1 MRPRTDPDATDQ
13 EANQVSE
20 AGFTLVEM
28 MVTTALLMVVLAMVL
43 PLIASSL
50 NLFTNTSVR
59 SDAVDNAQLA
69 FNQIGRDVVSSNILY
84 QDPATQIVHLQTF
97 LNSGPGI
104 CAEYQ
109 VVYPA
114 SPAAQVGT
122 LERRTKAPGA
132 SIAYTGGWGNVM
144 GGIVNTQQSGNP
156 LVFTVSPPQDK
167 SLVVDLWVQLDTNTG
182 PTAAAPEN
190 FTSTFTGPAIPA
202 GAAAAANPSSEPC

>member
-1 MRPRTDPDATDQ
+1 MRRPIEP
-13 EANQVSE
+13 EAADHKAE

-59 SDAVDNAQLA
+59 SDAVDNSQLA
-69 FNQIGRDVVSSNILY
+69 FDQIGHDVVSSNILY
-84 QDPATQIVHLQTF
+84 QDTTGIVHLQTF
-97 LNSGPGI
+97 VNSTTST

-114 SPAAQVGT
+114 SPAAQVAT
-122 LERRTKAPGA
+122 LERRTKTPGA
-132 SIAYTGGWGNVM
+132 SVAYAGGWDNIM
-144 GGIVNTQQSGNP
+144 SGIVNSSQTSSP
-156 LVFTVSPPQDK
+156 PVFTVSPPQDK
-167 SLVVDLWVQLDTNTG
+167 TLVVNLWVQLDTNTG

-190 FTSTFTGPAIPA
+190 YTSSFTGPAIPA